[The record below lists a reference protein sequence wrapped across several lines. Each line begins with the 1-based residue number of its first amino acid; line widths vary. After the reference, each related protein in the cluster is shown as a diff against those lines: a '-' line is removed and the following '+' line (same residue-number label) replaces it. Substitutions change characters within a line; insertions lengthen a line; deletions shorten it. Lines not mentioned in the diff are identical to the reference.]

1 MALTPAAKQFIID
14 SAYDPAFGAR
24 PLRRFVQHGVETLI
38 SRKII
43 GDQVQPGDTLTV
55 DCVGGELTVRVEGAR
70 FSARLQL
77 RGAPGEVEGQPRDLC
92 GRGPE

>member
-1 MALTPAAKQFIID
+1 MVAADFLKKRFIID

-43 GDQVQPGDTLTV
+43 ADQVEEGDTLTV
-55 DCVGGELTVRVEGAR
+55 DCVGGELTVEAKTVLTGDVVD
-70 FSARLQL
+70 Q
-77 RGAPGEVEGQPRDLC
+77 
-92 GRGPE
+92 